1 MSRWRGAFRSCQAEA
16 VQGVSRQSDARALQD
31 SLRERGEQGAT
42 AVERVLSGPREL
54 GREGLGPEGIAR
66 QARALRFVPARL
78 AASALFLAGG
88 AAAGATW
95 GPGAA
100 GMVVLAAVLAP
111 RHRISAVAA
120 EAGAMLGWY
129 SFHSSTPRWTLVV
142 VGVLGLSLL
151 VTARTVRGR
160 APLTEPRSWG
170 LGVGL
175 AALGALEAVP
185 LPQVGAAA
193 RWLVLSGWV
202 LAVLLALFT
211 EGFTPIGA
219 LRRWHPPPSVRERV
233 FGRGSVSR
241 NVIAAAVATSADFL
255 VFRLLLDWL
264 SPALATL
271 FGCAIGGLL
280 NFTLNQRWAFDTSRP
295 LPAAAMR
302 YVWVSAA
309 SAAFNSAAVAV
320 ALLDPTVS
328 PVMAWGVVRA
338 LGFLGW
344 NYPMQRD
351 HVFAHGRSR

>member
-1 MSRWRGAFRSCQAEA
+1 M
-16 VQGVSRQSDARALQD
+16 SRQSGAGDLQD
-31 SLRERGEQGAT
+31 PLREPVPEEPMAASAAEQ
-42 AVERVLSGPREL
+42 VLSGPREL
-54 GREGLGPEGIAR
+54 ALMHGAR
-66 QARALRFVPARL
+66 VQRFVPARL
-78 AASALFLAGG
+78 GLSALFLGG
-88 AAAGATW
+88 STAAGAAW

-100 GMVVLAAVLAP
+100 GLLVLAAVLAP
-111 RHRISAVAA
+111 RQRVSAVAV
-120 EAGAMLGWY
+120 EAGAVLGWF
-129 SFHSSTPRWTLVV
+129 SFHSSTPRWTLVF
-142 VGVLGLSLL
+142 VGLLGLLLL

-160 APLTEPRSWG
+160 APATEPRSWG
-170 LGVGL
+170 LGVGM
-175 AALGALEAVP
+175 AALWALDWVP

-211 EGFTPIGA
+211 EGFTPIRR
-219 LRRWHPPPSVRERV
+219 LRQWQPPSVRERV

-241 NVIAAAVATSADFL
+241 NVIAAAVATSADFF
-255 VFRLLLDWL
+255 VFRMLLEWL

-271 FGCAIGGLL
+271 FGCAVGGLL

-328 PVMAWGVVRA
+328 PVAAWGVVRA

-351 HVFAHGRSR
+351 HVFAHGRPG

>member
-1 MSRWRGAFRSCQAEA
+1 MR
-16 VQGVSRQSDARALQD
+16 ARA
-31 SLRERGEQGAT
+31 EKGVAFF
-42 AVERVLSGPREL
+42 ERVLSWPR
-54 GREGLGPEGIAR
+54 GLGLVQG
-66 QARALRFVPARL
+66 ARAQRFVFSRL
-78 AASALFLAGG
+78 AASALFLGGG

-100 GMVVLAAVLAP
+100 GMVVLAAVVAP
-111 RHRISAVAA
+111 RHRISAVAV

-142 VGVLGLSLL
+142 VGLLGLVLL
-151 VTARTVRGR
+151 ITARTVRGR
-160 APLTEPRSWG
+160 APVTEPRSWG
-170 LGVGL
+170 LGLGL
-175 AALGALEAVP
+175 AALWALEGVP

-211 EGFTPIGA
+211 EGFTPIRA
-219 LRRWHPPPSVRERV
+219 LRRWQPPSVRERV

-241 NVIAAAVATSADFL
+241 NVIAAAVATGADFL
-255 VFRLLLDWL
+255 VFRLLLEWL

-271 FGCAIGGLL
+271 FGCVIGGGL

-328 PVMAWGVVRA
+328 PVAAWGVVRA

-351 HVFAHGRSR
+351 HVFAHGRPR